1 MRIPDYN
8 RMREALAFYESENIS
23 KPDLY
28 EALLLGVTGYR
39 DYEDEEVI
47 TLFVDIWGAN
57 QIPKKKPEK
66 PTRKKNTTK
75 NQCTEC
81 GYLIC
86 VCKPVVN

>member
-23 KPDLY
+23 KADLY
-28 EALLLGVTGYR
+28 EVCLLGKHGYR
-39 DYEDEEVI
+39 DCEDEEVI
-47 TLFVDIWGAN
+47 NLFVDIWGVS
-57 QIPKKKPEK
+57 QIPKRKADT

-75 NQCTEC
+75 NQCTDC